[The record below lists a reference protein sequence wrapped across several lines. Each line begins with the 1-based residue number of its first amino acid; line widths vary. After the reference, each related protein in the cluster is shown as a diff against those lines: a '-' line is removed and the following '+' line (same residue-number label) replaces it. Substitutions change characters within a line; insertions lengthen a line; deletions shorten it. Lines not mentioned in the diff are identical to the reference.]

1 VISSGAGELETRTVP
16 PTAQVPKGC
25 GSQEVNQRAEAVRG
39 KNLARRKIYRVSPT
53 GFAAENAVDVLA
65 VLLIT
70 NYFLFFDSIG
80 LTQRH
85 FGLILAE

>member
-1 VISSGAGELETRTVP
+1 
-16 PTAQVPKGC
+16 
-25 GSQEVNQRAEAVRG
+25 
-39 KNLARRKIYRVSPT
+39 LARRKIYRVSPT
-53 GFAAENAVDVLA
+53 GFAAEKAVDVLA

-70 NYFLFFDSIG
+70 NYFVFFDGIG